1 MINAYLVDTVKF
13 VRPQRDK
20 WMKTVGETVTEVPA
34 RKVYKMR
41 RILTL
46 TGEEAK
52 SELTI
57 MAQDRDVNLA
67 DLVEVD
73 GQRWAILAIRR
84 PRDFSWGFVEVILGT
99 GTRV

>member
-1 MINAYLVDTVKF
+1 MLNAYLVDMVKF
-13 VRPQRDK
+13 IRPQRDK
-20 WMKTVGETVTEVPA
+20 WGKTIGETVAEVPA

-41 RILTL
+41 RILTAA
-46 TGEEAK
+46 GEEAK

-73 GQRWAILAIRR
+73 SQRWAILAIRR
-84 PRDFSWGFVEVILGT
+84 PRDFSWGFVEVILGS
-99 GTRV
+99 GSRI

>member
-13 VRPQRDK
+13 IRPQRDK
-20 WMKTVGETVTEVPA
+20 WGKTVGETVAVVPA

-41 RILTL
+41 RILTAA
-46 TGEEAK
+46 GEEAK

-67 DLVEVD
+67 DLLEVD
-73 GQRWAILAIRR
+73 GQRWAILAIKR
-84 PRDFSWGFVEVILGT
+84 PRDFSWGFVEVILGS
-99 GTRV
+99 GTRL

>member
-13 VRPQRDK
+13 IRVVRDERSRI
-20 WMKTVGETVTEVPA
+20 VSETAVTAPA

-41 RILTL
+41 RVLTAA
-46 TGEEAK
+46 GEEAR

-57 MAQDRDVNLA
+57 MAQDRDVDLR

-73 GQRWAILAIRR
+73 GVRWAILTIGR
-84 PRDFSWGFVEVILGT
+84 PRDFSWGFVEVVLG
-99 GTRV
+99 GRL